1 MAFFINKF
9 FILFIVNSDLGD
21 GAGGGYCGGIQSCVG
36 VIAEQRAGDVTGD
49 ITVQNLT
56 QSACVPV
63 TGHTHNYL
71 FGFERNYKEVYV
83 HFVTVVQTMKSR
95 PKENYYIEK
104 YLQREIIKLD
114 RLIEQQNLLCHNDIE
129 TDEQLQAF
137 KQECINEMAEVT
149 EARRIYRNK
158 LKSAVH
164 KGDEKEIAEIK
175 DTISLFSE
183 RLKILRKD
191 INTCER
197 IEKSEPEIENKIDQ
211 ILEIEQQQKNKT
223 QNRNRGYSRDER

>member
-1 MAFFINKF
+1 MNRDFNTWLSGFRDSIADYGYYIDFEKVHRNVDSVKIELNILNSLIGSKNIEEDFENLLNKYPEVLKC
-9 FILFIVNSDLGD
+9 IPLLLAVRANEIYCQDKN
-21 GAGGGYCGGIQSCVG
+21 GGYLYQ
-36 VIAEQRAGDVTGD
+36 
-49 ITVQNLT
+49 
-56 QSACVPV
+56 
-63 TGHTHNYL
+63 
-71 FGFERNYKEVYV
+71 F
-83 HFVTVVQTMKSR
+83 
-95 PKENYYIEK
+95 
-104 YLQREIIKLD
+104 D

-129 TDEQLQAF
+129 TDEQLQAY

-158 LKSAVH
+158 LKSAVR

-197 IEKSEPEIENKIDQ
+197 IEKSEPDVENKIDQ

-223 QNRNRGYSRDER
+223 QNRSRGYSRDER

>member
-1 MAFFINKF
+1 M
-9 FILFIVNSDLGD
+9 
-21 GAGGGYCGGIQSCVG
+21 
-36 VIAEQRAGDVTGD
+36 
-49 ITVQNLT
+49 
-56 QSACVPV
+56 
-63 TGHTHNYL
+63 
-71 FGFERNYKEVYV
+71 
-83 HFVTVVQTMKSR
+83 VQTVKSR

-137 KQECINEMAEVT
+137 KQECINEMAEVI
-149 EARRIYRNK
+149 EARRICRNK
-158 LKSAVH
+158 LKSAVR

-197 IEKSEPEIENKIDQ
+197 IEKSEPEIENKIGT

-223 QNRNRGYSRDER
+223 QSRSRGYSRDVR